1 MINTNIQNLITF
13 ISVNLDNVNI
23 VDNVKI
29 ENINEF
35 ISEYQQ
41 IKPIED
47 PIFWLAC
54 GAFICLM
61 SGFIFAD
68 IMKTKLNNW
77 TKNNISPMPLGNP
90 RTISSW
96 FSFFTGLTI
105 IFISALSIINFS
117 IIKSLIFSS
126 IISILFGTSMW
137 KAIKDLLT
145 QVEAGTVK
153 EIDEFF

>member
-1 MINTNIQNLITF
+1 MITINIQTLITF
-13 ISVNLDNVNI
+13 IAVNLDDAYVQNI
-23 VDNVKI
+23 D
-29 ENINEF
+29 EY

-47 PIFWLAC
+47 PIFWLSC

-61 SGFIFAD
+61 SGLIFAD
-68 IMKTKLNNW
+68 IMKSKLNNW
-77 TKNNISPMPLGNP
+77 TTKKISPIPLENP
-90 RTISSW
+90 TTISSW

-105 IFISALSIINFS
+105 IFISALSILNFS

-126 IISILFGTSMW
+126 LISILFGTSMW
-137 KAIKDLLT
+137 KAIKDLLN

>member
-1 MINTNIQNLITF
+1 MINENIKDIITF
-13 ISVNLDNVNI
+13 ITVSLDDPVSPI
-23 VDNVKI
+23 ID
-29 ENINEF
+29 EF
-35 ISEYQQ
+35 ISDYQQ

-47 PIFWLAC
+47 PIFWLSC
-54 GAFICLM
+54 GAFICFM
-61 SGFIFAD
+61 SGLIFAN
-68 IMKTKLNNW
+68 IMKSKLNNW
-77 TKNNISPMPLGNP
+77 TTKKISPIPLENP

-126 IISILFGTSMW
+126 LISILFGVSMW

>member
-1 MINTNIQNLITF
+1 MIITNIQNIITF
-13 ISVNLDNVNI
+13 IEVNI
-23 VDNVKI
+23 NEASIADI
-29 ENINEF
+29 DEF

-47 PIFWLAC
+47 PIFWLSC

-61 SGFIFAD
+61 SGLIFAD
-68 IMKTKLNNW
+68 IMKSKLNNW
-77 TKNNISPMPLGNP
+77 TMKKITPIPLENP

-96 FSFFTGLTI
+96 FTFFTGLTL
-105 IFISALSIINFS
+105 IFVSALSIINFS

-126 IISILFGTSMW
+126 IISILFGVSMW
-137 KAIKDLLT
+137 RAIKDLLI

-153 EIDEFF
+153 EIDDFF

>member
-1 MINTNIQNLITF
+1 MLNSNIQNIVTF
-13 ISVNLDNVNI
+13 IAIRIDDATVQNI
-23 VDNVKI
+23 D
-29 ENINEF
+29 EL

-41 IKPIED
+41 VKPIED
-47 PIFWLAC
+47 PIFWLSC

-61 SGFIFAD
+61 SGLIFAD
-68 IMKTKLNNW
+68 IMKSKLNNW
-77 TKNNISPMPLGNP
+77 TTKKISPIPLENP

-105 IFISALSIINFS
+105 IFVSALSIINFS
-117 IIKSLIFSS
+117 IIKSLIFSL
-126 IISILFGTSMW
+126 IISLIFGISMW
-137 KAIKDLLT
+137 RAIKDLFI

>member
-1 MINTNIQNLITF
+1 MINNTIRIIITF
-13 ISVNLDNVNI
+13 LTVNLSDAEI
-23 VDNVKI
+23 PSID
-29 ENINEF
+29 EF
-35 ISEYQQ
+35 IADYQQ

-47 PIFWLAC
+47 PVFWLSC

-61 SGFIFAD
+61 SGLIFAD
-68 IMKTKLNNW
+68 IMKSKLNNW
-77 TKNNISPMPLGNP
+77 STEKTSPMPLENP

-96 FSFFTGLTI
+96 FTFFTGLTI
-105 IFISALSIINFS
+105 IFVSVLSIINFS

-137 KAIKDLLT
+137 KAIKDLLI

-153 EIDEFF
+153 EIDDFF

>member
-1 MINTNIQNLITF
+1 MIITNIQNIITF
-13 ISVNLDNVNI
+13 IDVNI
-23 VDNVKI
+23 NDAGI
-29 ENINEF
+29 PDIDEF

-47 PIFWLAC
+47 PIFWLSC

-61 SGFIFAD
+61 SGLIFAD
-68 IMKTKLNNW
+68 IMKSKLNNW
-77 TKNNISPMPLGNP
+77 TMNKIPPIPLENP

-96 FSFFTGLTI
+96 FTFFTGLTL
-105 IFISALSIINFS
+105 IFVSALSIINFS

-126 IISILFGTSMW
+126 IISILFGVSMW
-137 KAIKDLLT
+137 RAIKDLLI

-153 EIDEFF
+153 EIDDFF

>member
-1 MINTNIQNLITF
+1 MIYIQRIITF
-13 ISVNLDNVNI
+13 IEINLDGENI
-23 VDNVKI
+23 QKI
-29 ENINEF
+29 EDF
-35 ISEYQQ
+35 IADYQE

-47 PIFWLAC
+47 PIFWLSC

-61 SGFIFAD
+61 SGLIFAD
-68 IMKTKLNNW
+68 IMKSKLSNW
-77 TKNNISPMPLGNP
+77 TSKKISPIPLENP

-105 IFISALSIINFS
+105 IFVSALSIINFS

-126 IISILFGTSMW
+126 IVSMIFGISMW
-137 KAIKDLLT
+137 KAIKDLLI

-153 EIDEFF
+153 EIDDFF

>member
-1 MINTNIQNLITF
+1 MINNTIRSLITF
-13 ISVNLDNVNI
+13 STVNLSDAEI
-23 VDNVKI
+23 PSID
-29 ENINEF
+29 EF
-35 ISEYQQ
+35 IADYQQ

-47 PIFWLAC
+47 PVFWLSC

-61 SGFIFAD
+61 SGLIFAD
-68 IMKTKLNNW
+68 IMKSKLNNW
-77 TKNNISPMPLGNP
+77 STEKISPMPLENP

-96 FSFFTGLTI
+96 FTFFTGLTI
-105 IFISALSIINFS
+105 IFVSVLSIINFS

-137 KAIKDLLT
+137 KAIKDLLI

>member
-1 MINTNIQNLITF
+1 MINSNIQNIITF
-13 ISVNLDNVNI
+13 ISASIDNANMANI
-23 VDNVKI
+23 D
-29 ENINEF
+29 EF

-47 PIFWLAC
+47 PIFWLSC
-54 GAFICLM
+54 GAFISLM
-61 SGFIFAD
+61 SGLIFAD
-68 IMKTKLNNW
+68 IMKSKLKNW
-77 TKNNISPMPLGNP
+77 TTKNISPLPLENP

-105 IFISALSIINFS
+105 IFVSALSIINFS

-126 IISILFGTSMW
+126 IISMLFGISMW

>member
-1 MINTNIQNLITF
+1 MININIFNIENLITF
-13 ISVNLDNVNI
+13 ISVVLD
-23 VDNVKI
+23 DT
-29 ENINEF
+29 NINEY

-41 IKPIED
+41 LKPIED
-47 PIFWLAC
+47 PIFWLSC
-54 GAFICLM
+54 GAFICFM
-61 SGFIFAD
+61 SGLIFAD
-68 IMKTKLNNW
+68 IMKSKLNNW
-77 TKNNISPMPLGNP
+77 TTNKISPIPLENP

-117 IIKSLIFSS
+117 IIKSLIFSLL
-126 IISILFGTSMW
+126 ISMLFGISMW
-137 KAIKDLLT
+137 KAIRDLLI